1 MENDN
6 NILSNSYYNLM
17 KIADEKKI
25 EYSNASPFPNI
36 VLDNFFSNNFLEEV
50 LNNFPNLEKINSSE

>member
-17 KIADEKKI
+17 KIADEKK

-36 VLDNFFSNNFLEEV
+36 VLDNFFQIIF
-50 LNNFPNLEKINSSE
+50 